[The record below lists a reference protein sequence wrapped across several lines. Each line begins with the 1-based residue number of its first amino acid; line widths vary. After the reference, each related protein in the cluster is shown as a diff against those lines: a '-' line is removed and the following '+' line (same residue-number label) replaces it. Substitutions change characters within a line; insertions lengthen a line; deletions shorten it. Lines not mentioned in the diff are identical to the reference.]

1 MLAYL
6 VGAGTLTATIS
17 SASTGFT
24 ATAVITY
31 VATGWYEVNFNAET
45 PDNIPPDL
53 LFSAQGNYTAGELF
67 LIDLETPFTE
77 TIINGSY
84 INNPEGVDGVS
95 GQWGPED
102 DPSKVMDLGILRD
115 TLYIVTQAP
124 SGRLHE
130 TTGSGVTEPSGW
142 QVNEVASDCGILSAI
157 SLTHSQADDTT
168 ASGGDDWMA
177 WPTEGGAVIFGGG
190 MPEKISQEIQPNWYD
205 PTKSNTAIQINM
217 NAALT
222 VWGLND
228 PVQRLLMFGV
238 PIGTATAP
246 NKIYVLNYRNLGS
259 ASAIAGSP
267 PFHPSFSGKL
277 IATDNSRKWA
287 PWNLPMNGAV
297 RMYRTNGAAL
307 TLVMLGGN
315 GQAYGSAAGHGNVYT
330 MNPALKTDEDYGLVQ
345 PYYTTYFFLD
355 PEKAQAL
362 QLKGLRIL
370 LAYLKAYIQ
379 GTGQVTASYYPDSLQ
394 NLWPLTT
401 TRALTNVFFDREM
414 GGGQCTGDRIAIKIA
429 SSPITGTDN
438 SFVLT
443 RLTAFIKDAKMLIRG
458 AAK

>member
-1 MLAYL
+1 
-6 VGAGTLTATIS
+6 
-17 SASTGFT
+17 
-24 ATAVITY
+24 
-31 VATGWYEVNFNAET
+31 
-45 PDNIPPDL
+45 
-53 LFSAQGNYTAGELF
+53 
-67 LIDLETPFTE
+67 
-77 TIINGSY
+77 
-84 INNPEGVDGVS
+84 
-95 GQWGPED
+95 
-102 DPSKVMDLGILRD
+102 
-115 TLYIVTQAP
+115 
-124 SGRLHE
+124 
-130 TTGSGVTEPSGW
+130 
-142 QVNEVASDCGILSAI
+142 
-157 SLTHSQADDTT
+157 
-168 ASGGDDWMA
+168 
-177 WPTEGGAVIFGGG
+177 
-190 MPEKISQEIQPNWYD
+190 
-205 PTKSNTAIQINM
+205 
-217 NAALT
+217 
-222 VWGLND
+222 
-228 PVQRLLMFGV
+228 
-238 PIGTATAP
+238 
-246 NKIYVLNYRNLGS
+246 
-259 ASAIAGSP
+259 
-267 PFHPSFSGKL
+267 
-277 IATDNSRKWA
+277 
-287 PWNLPMNGAV
+287 
-297 RMYRTNGAAL
+297 MYRTNGAAL